1 MTMSLNRF
9 LAITLL
15 AVVPATSFALPIDWH
30 GSFGVDTTILT
41 GARKVKSKTNITNT
55 NAGSQEVAL
64 DVGEKENAEW
74 QSYIFKLNPT
84 MIINDAATFK
94 AELTTGY
101 ANGGYLGDSFQSDKT
116 NANTVPLYYHTQSTN
131 GSSVNVR
138 KAYLELYSDTATYL
152 IGRHTSNWG
161 LGAIYNDG
169 QDTWDRLASSRDGV
183 TMRLKIGNFY
193 VSPFWSKVSN
203 GGGTN
208 SGVLT
213 KATSATELGVGLL
226 YDNDERDIA
235 FGILYTVRSSHN
247 RAANFNSTIDSPYTA
262 VALGDTSVKIT
273 DLYLKKELG
282 KFDVAVEVPLISGDI
297 GKLTNGSARS
307 YSAKA
312 VVLQTN
318 YRANDFWT
326 FGLDGGQIAGDDGS
340 TSKFGAVYLHP
351 NYQVANIL
359 FRYNLNALANSDQS
373 VYDSYITNALYLK
386 LRSSYSTEKW
396 TFDTGVIYAK
406 AQETATV
413 GRKAFNH
420 TKNRYFTAATTQ
432 SDDLGTEIDLN
443 ATYKWNNE
451 IKIGAGFG
459 YLLTGDYF
467 AFTNDAINKNEAKS
481 SMVLQLNTSVTF

>member
-9 LAITLL
+9 LAIALL

-41 GARKVKSKTNITNT
+41 GARRVKSKTNLTST
-55 NAGSQEVAL
+55 TPGSQEVAL
-64 DVGEKENAEW
+64 DTGEKENAEW

-101 ANGGYLGDSFQSDKT
+101 ANGGYLGDSFQTDKT
-116 NANTVPLYYHTQSTN
+116 DANNVPLYYHTQSTN
-131 GSSVNVR
+131 GSAVNVR

-152 IGRHTSNWG
+152 IGRHTIDWG

-169 QDTWDRLASSRDGV
+169 QDTWDRHASTRDGA
-183 TMRLKIGNFY
+183 TMKLKIGNFY
-193 VSPFWSKVSN
+193 VSPFWSKVAN
-203 GGGTN
+203 GGGI
-208 SGVLT
+208 T
-213 KATSATELGVGLL
+213 KATSAKELGIGLL
-226 YDNDERDIA
+226 YDNEERDIA

-247 RAANFNSTIDSPYTA
+247 KATNFKSTVDAPYTA
-262 VALGDTSVKIT
+262 LTMGDTNVKIT

-297 GKLTNGSARS
+297 GKLANGDVRS

-312 VVLQTN
+312 IVVQTN
-318 YRANDFWT
+318 YRATDFWT
-326 FGLDGGQIAGDDGS
+326 FGFDGGQIAGDDGS
-340 TSKFGAVYLHP
+340 SSKFGAVYLNP

-359 FRYNLNALANSDQS
+359 FRYNLNAIGDHNQS

-406 AQETATV
+406 AQETATT
-413 GRKAFNH
+413 GKNAFNH
-420 TKNRYFTAATTQ
+420 TKNKNFAAVTTQ

-451 IKIGAGFG
+451 IRISAGLG
-459 YLLTGDYF
+459 YLITGDYF
-467 AFTNDAINKNEAKS
+467 SYTNDPINKNEAKS